1 MTALVP
7 REPRP
12 TCQGCERPA
21 SVCICA
27 HLVRRSPA
35 TRVVI
40 VQHPR
45 EERTA
50 IGTAA
55 ITHACLEGS
64 ALFVGVA
71 VDDAP
76 AVTACLED
84 PARPAVLLYPGE
96 GAQPL
101 EALAGAAHTLVVLD
115 GTWPQSKTLLKRN
128 PRIASLPRVAFTP
141 EKPSEYRIRREPRPA
156 YVSTIESVAHALR
169 VLERDATYEG
179 LLAPFRAMVDHQLA
193 READGRNPRKK
204 RARSLAPR
212 HARLFPELL
221 DDAAQGR
228 CVCVV
233 AEANAWPYKAKK
245 GAVHPP
251 DELVQ
256 LVAVRPSTGER
267 IDLVVRPRGP
277 LASGT
282 VGHTRLS
289 AEELASGL
297 DLADARAEAARFF
310 RPTDH
315 LVTWGHYATNL
326 ALREGLVGEGHRITC
341 LRTASKRLRNGKI
354 GAVEDLVAH
363 EHLDPGPAL
372 GRGRAGTR
380 LACTVATLGLT
391 LGERPTPAAEPA
403 PREAP

>member
-1 MTALVP
+1 MITPTP
-7 REPRP
+7 REPRR
-12 TCQGCERPA
+12 TCAGCERPE

-27 HLVRRSPA
+27 HLVRRSPT

-64 ALFVGVA
+64 ALFVGIA
-71 VDDAP
+71 VDEDA

-96 GAQPL
+96 GALPL
-101 EALAGAAHTLVVLD
+101 EALAGSPRTLVVLD

-128 PRIASLPRVAFTP
+128 PRLASLPRVAFTP
-141 EKPSEYRIRREPRPA
+141 DKPSEYRIRREPRPA

-169 VLERDATYEG
+169 VLEQDATYDG

-204 RARSLAPR
+204 RARSLGPRAPR
-212 HARLFPELL
+212 FFPELVA
-221 DDAAQGR
+221 DASEGR

-256 LVAVRPSTGER
+256 LVAVRPMTGER
-267 IDLVVRPRGP
+267 LDLVVRPRGP

-289 AEELASGL
+289 AEELSAGL
-297 DLADARAEAARFF
+297 DLDVAREAAARFF

-326 ALREGLVGEGHRITC
+326 AVREGLVAEGHRITC
-341 LRTASKRLRNGKI
+341 LRAAAKRLRNGKI

-363 EHLDPGPAL
+363 EKLDPGPAL

-380 LACTVATLGLT
+380 LACTVAALAFTVGQ
-391 LGERPTPAAEPA
+391 REP
-403 PREAP
+403 